1 VKRSSGA
8 SVIVVL
14 LMPGVLRAAVQ
25 CADQGMVIDVVNSAG
40 IPARDLEQA
49 TRLAARILITSGTT
63 IIWRTSAGNLQGPIT
78 SPAMTTL
85 NYDVRLKIADSA
97 PSSVPN
103 RTLAYALPSVRI
115 GTNITIFYDRVKR
128 VSQDV
133 EIDSASVLG
142 LVIAHEIG
150 HMLLRSTK
158 HSPTGIMKAPWTK
171 SDIQHA
177 AARLGEFTS
186 LDRSIIR
193 QCGIP
198 ELLSDAGPA
207 KPANPRHEA
216 VFAPE

>member
-1 VKRSSGA
+1 MKGFF
-8 SVIVVL
+8 SVSATLVL
-14 LMPGVLRAAVQ
+14 LMPGVLRPAVQ
-25 CADQGMVIDVVNSAG
+25 CADQGVVIELINSAG
-40 IPARDLEQA
+40 IPTQNLEQA
-49 TRLAARILITSGTT
+49 TRHAARILSTTGTT
-63 IIWRTSAGNLQGPIT
+63 IIWRISPSPMHDRIS

-85 NYDVRLKIADSA
+85 NYDVRLKIAGSA

-158 HSPTGIMKAPWTK
+158 HSPAGIMKSPWSK

-177 AARLGEFTS
+177 AARLGEFTF
-186 LDRSIIR
+186 LERGVIR
-193 QCGIP
+193 QCATP
-198 ELLSDAGPA
+198 EMLSDVGPA
-207 KPANPRHEA
+207 RPANDA